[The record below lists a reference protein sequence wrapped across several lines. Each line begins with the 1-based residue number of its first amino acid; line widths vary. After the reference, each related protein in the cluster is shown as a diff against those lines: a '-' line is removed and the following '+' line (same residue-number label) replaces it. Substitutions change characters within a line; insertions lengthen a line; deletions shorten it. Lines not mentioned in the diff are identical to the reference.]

1 MEIRGKKQLFNKAF
15 LYFCFNRKIDAG
27 NGIEIILPMYL
38 LPEDHHLESLGWTTE
53 ERGLFFKENNFTDQ
67 LRFWTDIYYI
77 YEKGPSE
84 PQNSNGSC
92 KSMSFLPKVVP
103 SDITVNVHIPELSQI
118 NGLYLNFDA
127 HIRFENQWSIID
139 AKYIHNVSFYLSRSP
154 K

>member
-38 LPEDHHLESLGWTTE
+38 LLEDHHLESLVWTSE
-53 ERGLFFKENNFTDQ
+53 ERGLFFKENNFTNQ

-77 YEKGPSE
+77 YKKGPSE
-84 PQNSNGSC
+84 PQKSNGSY
-92 KSMSFLPKVVP
+92 KSMSFPKVVP
-103 SDITVNVHIPELSQI
+103 SDITVNVHIPELSQM
-118 NGLYLNFDA
+118 NGLYLDFRA
-127 HIRFENQWSIID
+127 HIRFEKQWSIID
-139 AKYIHNVSFYLSRSP
+139 AKYIHNVSVYLSRSS